1 MVYFLQREFSFS
13 NIILMEEEEEE
24 EEEERKTGLT
34 K

>member
-24 EEEERKTGLT
+24 EEERKTGLT